1 MRNEIK
7 MKTESR
13 THGWRKERTFGWRIV
28 QPLSSLLST
37 RRHRWLALLLV
48 ISLLG
53 CVSKSNSRSQ
63 AETAYNRGQ
72 QSVVAEQPLEPP
84 VIFFKGDVRN
94 QRIPWTEGL
103 TLAQALLAAQ
113 YTWSW
118 DPRRITVTRGDQ
130 TFAVNP
136 RRLLRGEEDPLLE
149 RGDVVEVRH

>member
-1 MRNEIK
+1 MKNEINPE
-7 MKTESR
+7 TELR
-13 THGWRKERTFGWRIV
+13 TRGWRKEGTCGWRIV
-28 QPLSSLLST
+28 QPLSCLLST
-37 RRHRWLALLLV
+37 RRHCWLAVVLM

-63 AETAYNRGQ
+63 LEAAYHGAP
-72 QSVVAEQPLEPP
+72 QSVRVEQPWEAP
-84 VIFFKGDVRN
+84 VVFFKGDVRN
-94 QRIPWTEGL
+94 QRIPWTDGL

-118 DPRRITVTRGDQ
+118 DPRRITVTRGNQ